1 MNELNQIFKP
11 IFNKQNQNKNEEV
24 MDISL
29 KEDLEVA

>member
-24 MDISL
+24 MEISL
-29 KEDLEVA
+29 KDLKIQ